1 MKTRISKR
9 IFDLPTES
17 SNMPE
22 EPKAS
27 KKFQGNSGGIA
38 RRTFEAMTSAEND
51 ENGAGVERKENG
63 VGVENNDEGQP
74 ELYRVGDDL
83 SQD

>member
-1 MKTRISKR
+1 
-9 IFDLPTES
+9 
-17 SNMPE
+17 MPE

-51 ENGAGVERKENG
+51 ENGAGVERDENGVNVERKENG